1 MGARELQALLREIK
15 NVRSP
20 VQRMKLMA
28 LAWRTVAR
36 LSPAERK
43 ELGSKLG
50 VRGYERILEKLG
62 PGPQGIAPA
71 EVLRALD
78 GAEELDSSKLR
89 GLVRGLR
96 DPEQRKELLRQGLD
110 FLDRSLAEED
120 EPVEIEAEEPVEE
133 AGAPEEATERTV
145 TAEELRPPEPV
156 PAPSPE
162 REPVEVRGAEPVEA
176 PATAV
181 EEDEPSPA
189 EPVAPVE
196 EEVGGEP
203 TPIAAREA
211 ESGPPPRPIPVAA
224 PVPFPAAPPSPAR
237 PREEVPAVRTAGRD
251 AAPSLVARF
260 RALRGAS
267 DDNGEPDTSE
277 ILAVVSRFPD
287 GWARR
292 RAVMSFLRRGCPADL
307 GDALSIIE
315 ELERPTDRRWAC
327 ATLIDSRELSE
338 DDAGR
343 ILERFPFPALARRLR
358 RRSGSDSSGD

>member
-1 MGARELQALLREIK
+1 VGARELQALLREIK

-50 VRGYERILEKLG
+50 VRGYERILERLG

-71 EVLRALD
+71 EVLQALE
-78 GAEELDSSKLR
+78 GAEDLDSSKLR

-120 EPVEIEAEEPVEE
+120 EPVEIEVDEPLEEEG
-133 AGAPEEATERTV
+133 GAPEKATERTV

-156 PAPSPE
+156 STLSPE
-162 REPVEVRGAEPVEA
+162 REPVEVRPESVQERSPELVEGPSAESVESRSTARTPPAALDAKPVPPPGPVPA
-176 PATAV
+176 ATA
-181 EEDEPSPA
+181 A
-189 EPVAPVE
+189 
-196 EEVGGEP
+196 
-203 TPIAAREA
+203 
-211 ESGPPPRPIPVAA
+211 
-224 PVPFPAAPPSPAR
+224 PFPAAPPSPAR
-237 PREEVPAVRTAGRD
+237 PPEEAPADPTA
-251 AAPSLVARF
+251 APEATPSLVARF
-260 RALRGAS
+260 CALRGAP
-267 DDNGEPDTSE
+267 DDNGEPGISE
-277 ILAVVSRFPD
+277 IRAVVSRFPD

-343 ILERFPFPALARRLR
+343 ILERFPFPSLARRLHR
-358 RRSGSDSSGD
+358 RAGSAPHDD